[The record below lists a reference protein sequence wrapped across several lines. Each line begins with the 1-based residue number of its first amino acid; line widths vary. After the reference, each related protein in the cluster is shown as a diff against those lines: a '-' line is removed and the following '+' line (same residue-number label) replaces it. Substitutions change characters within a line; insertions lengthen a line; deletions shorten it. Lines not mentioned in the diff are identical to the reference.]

1 MTETRTGKETGIT
14 EGEVA
19 VEAGI
24 VMIVM
29 GIEVGIEI
37 IIPEAWA
44 TVQIIAKTVEEDVMR
59 NNAVRARL
67 LEGIIRSFLCL
78 SHHQNCL

>member
-1 MTETRTGKETGIT
+1 MATRTRTGTGIT

-24 VMIVM
+24 VMSLM

-37 IIPEAWA
+37 IIPEA
-44 TVQIIAKTVEEDVMR
+44 
-59 NNAVRARL
+59 
-67 LEGIIRSFLCL
+67 
-78 SHHQNCL
+78 